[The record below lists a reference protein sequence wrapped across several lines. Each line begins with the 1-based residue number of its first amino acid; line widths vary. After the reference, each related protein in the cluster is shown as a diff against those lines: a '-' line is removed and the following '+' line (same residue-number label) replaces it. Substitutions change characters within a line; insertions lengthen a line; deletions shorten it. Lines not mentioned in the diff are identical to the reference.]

1 MKPLE
6 VSARSQPPSSTS
18 TSFLVIDT
26 ESIPDGDLLRMVKYA
41 TENLTAEQ
49 AIEKARQEARES
61 HWNQSDFLPVSFQI
75 PVSVCVARVGSDFSL
90 QSVACLDSPHFRPKE
105 IAKKFWLG
113 LSFYPKAKLVTFN
126 GRTFDLPLLE
136 MAAFRWGYSAR
147 DYYQK
152 GRNRFNGDIDLLDFM
167 TNFGACR
174 LNGGLNLLAKL
185 LGKPGKMDISGDQ
198 VLDMVRAG
206 QIREVNEYCMF
217 DTLDTYFVFL
227 RTRVLVGEITL
238 EREEELIVHARRL
251 IEGQVKA
258 IPVLRKY
265 LDNWSLPMN

>member
-1 MKPLE
+1 MRSLE
-6 VSARSQPPSSTS
+6 VTTRSQPPSSTS
-18 TSFLVIDT
+18 TAFLVIDT
-26 ESIPDGDLLRMVKYA
+26 ESIPDGDLLRTVKY
-41 TENLTAEQ
+41 TGENLNAEQ
-49 AIEKARQEARES
+49 AIEKAREEARES
-61 HWNQSDFLPVSFQI
+61 NWNNSDFLPVSFQI

-90 QSVACLDSPHFRPKE
+90 QSVACLDAPHFKPRE

-136 MAAFRWGYSAR
+136 MAAFRWGFPAR
-147 DYYQK
+147 EYYHK

-174 LNGGLNLLAKL
+174 LNGGLNLLAKM
-185 LGKPGKMDISGDQ
+185 LGKPGKMEISGDQ
-198 VLDMVRAG
+198 VLEMVRAG

-227 RTRVLVGEITL
+227 RTRVLVGEISS
-238 EREEELIVHARRL
+238 EREEELVVAARRF
-251 IEGQVKA
+251 IETQIKTVP
-258 IPVLRKY
+258 ILRKY
-265 LDNWSLPMN
+265 LDSWSLPMT